1 MLRLDAGCL
10 GVTLDV
16 GCVGATVGCRMS
28 SCYSWIQDV

>member
-16 GCVGATVGCRMS
+16 GYVGATVGCRMS